1 MIPTWWSIRE
11 KWNSTNKNIFWQKLI
26 LTPTPTTR
34 ASEWLVIQTTL
45 HKRERQCDQ
54 MVELFVQYLAIH
66 ISENWPNRIEVGSK
80 FSQTLNAPLQIW
92 PRLLNYCQSGEISRN
107 LVTLERDTNDNCN
120 EWQKLWTNV
129 ATVSLISCL
138 EISLLNVSKSI

>member
-26 LTPTPTTR
+26 LTPTTR

-45 HKRERQCDQ
+45 HKRERQYDQ

-107 LVTLERDTNDNCN
+107 LVTLERDTNDDCN